1 MIEIIVN
8 DRYGSKER
16 IKCYPTDTVE
26 NFKMLISAK
35 TGTKNE
41 RIKLQKGPKILHDHI
56 TLDDYEIKHGMSIE
70 MYYS

>member
-16 IKCYPTDTVE
+16 IKCYPNDTVE
-26 NFKMLISAK
+26 NLKMLISAK

-41 RIKLQKGPKILHDHI
+41 RIKL
-56 TLDDYEIKHGMSIE
+56 
-70 MYYS
+70 